1 MCQPSRVPF
10 NTRAPRENLAA
21 LKHKIH
27 QKCMKLTWG
36 GEYLRPV
43 SAWEPET
50 MSGFLYPALTQRG
63 IFFAVNSS
71 DPYRAPRVA
80 TLAGGDFEDHVA
92 STLFLTQIPGI

>member
-36 GEYLRPV
+36 GEYLRAVP
-43 SAWEPET
+43 AWEPET

-63 IFFAVNSS
+63 IFLLLIHRIPIVLRALLPWPAVISRTTWPL
-71 DPYRAPRVA
+71 PY
-80 TLAGGDFEDHVA
+80 F
-92 STLFLTQIPGI
+92 

>member
-1 MCQPSRVPF
+1 M
-10 NTRAPRENLAA
+10 N
-21 LKHKIH
+21 
-27 QKCMKLTWG
+27 
-36 GEYLRPV
+36 
-43 SAWEPET
+43 
-50 MSGFLYPALTQRG
+50 GFLYPALTQRG